1 MNALAAIAAIQNDFS
16 QATSLYGEALAL
28 AREHAEDF
36 RLDPLLNI
44 HIHHNLAEI
53 LPLASNFALTL
64 ASKGKQLS
72 ESSEFKMTKRHLILK
87 ADSCHVKRQ
96 RISGCDDINA
106 TVPSAEPSNGSLLEN
121 DIKEDQEFDNLAA
134 SSVKSLI
141 AECEDS
147 KQKFLSVFS
156 SKLSAAQQEFESS
169 YVQVNIFNLR
179 KNLFTYIEL
188 WEQNY

>member
-1 MNALAAIAAIQNDFS
+1 LNALAAIAAIQKDFS

-28 AREHAEDF
+28 AGEHAEDF

-64 ASKGKQLS
+64 ASKGKQFS
-72 ESSEFKMTKRHLILK
+72 ENSEFKMTKRHLIVK
-87 ADSCHVKRQ
+87 VDSCHVKRQ
-96 RISGCDDINA
+96 RISGCDYINA
-106 TVPSAEPSNGSLLEN
+106 TVPSAEPSNVSLLEN
-121 DIKEDQEFDNLAA
+121 DTKEDQEFDNLSA

-156 SKLSAAQQEFESS
+156 SKLSAAQQEFQSS
-169 YVQVNIFNLR
+169 YIQVNIF
-179 KNLFTYIEL
+179 TGS
-188 WEQNY
+188 